1 MANDTFA
8 VYLAD
13 IIAAPILAT
22 VNADFQAARKFV
34 DYIQEFGFTRVDGK
48 KSDFGDLK
56 MVKFAFPE
64 ATPDGGVRTK
74 VMQLPELSLVP
85 LPILQVDKADY
96 SFGIRI
102 ISGQDTKP
110 IGQLKLL
117 EKPETLPDPN
127 RYRWMAML
135 APPARQ
141 KSTELQPD
149 ADPYI
154 NANVQAQIS
163 VRVGDVPAGISRL
176 LALLGSDIMILNGFL
191 QFDPAPLAIDSGG
204 APVAVTLSALL
215 PTREPAANASVRLV
229 SSISGLEIK
238 TRDAAWASGELRKV
252 DTNGKLEFTVA
263 ATSIPPSGGSYLLR
277 FVATIDGGD
286 VETKL
291 AVTINAPKR
300 QGETHE

>member
-1 MANDTFA
+1 MANGTFA
-8 VYLAD
+8 VYLGD

-34 DYIQEFGFTRVDGK
+34 DYVKEFGFNRVAGK
-48 KSDFGDLK
+48 SSDFGDLK

-64 ATPDGGVRTK
+64 PTPDGGVRTK

-102 ISGQDTKP
+102 ISGQDAQP
-110 IGQLKLL
+110 VGPLKLL

-127 RYRWMAML
+127 RYHWMATL
-135 APPARQ
+135 APPVHR

-176 LALLGSDIMILNGFL
+176 LALLGSDVMILNGFL
-191 QFDPAPLAIDSGG
+191 QLNHPEIALTPGGPPA
-204 APVAVTLSALL
+204 AVTLSAMF
-215 PTREPAANASVRLV
+215 PTRAPAADTDVRLV
-229 SSISGLEIK
+229 SSISGIEMK
-238 TRDAAWASGELRKV
+238 
-252 DTNGKLEFTVA
+252 TNGATWAGGETRKTDAHGKLAFTVA
-263 ATSIPPSGGSYLLR
+263 TTSTPPSGGTYPLR

-286 VETKL
+286 VETML
-291 AVTINAPKR
+291 PVTISAP
-300 QGETHE
+300 